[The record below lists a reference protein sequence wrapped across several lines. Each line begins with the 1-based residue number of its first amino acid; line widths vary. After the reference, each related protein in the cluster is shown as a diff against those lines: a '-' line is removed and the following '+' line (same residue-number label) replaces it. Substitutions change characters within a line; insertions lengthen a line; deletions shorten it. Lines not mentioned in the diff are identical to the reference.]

1 MQIKRAGVRGY
12 IRQTRKIEDE
22 GGNCVIYF
30 YLGCYFN
37 ISVAGSV

>member
-1 MQIKRAGVRGY
+1 MQIKRAGVHEY

-30 YLGCYFN
+30 YLGCYFSIN
-37 ISVAGSV
+37 VARPV